1 MDQDTLM
8 KEVVAQV
15 LQAMGNTT
23 TSTTADSSCCQ
34 TSGTKVTKDQ
44 YPLGEH
50 IPEKIKTPSGIA
62 LSDLKYEDV
71 ISGKLNFKDFGI
83 TRETLEM
90 QAQVAE
96 SVRRE
101 PFAGNMRRAGEL
113 IAIPDERLLE
123 MYNALRPYRSTKQEL
138 LDIAEELESKYDA
151 KVCGKLVRDA
161 ADIYEKRNRLK
172 KN

>member
-1 MDQDTLM
+1 MDQETLM

-15 LQAMGNTT
+15 LQAMGNTET
-23 TSTTADSSCCQ
+23 TSKPAPAPSAPCCE
-34 TSGTKVTKDQ
+34 KVTKDQ
-44 YPLGEH
+44 YPLGEK
-50 IPEKIKTPSGIA
+50 IPEKIKTPSGVA

-96 SVRRE
+96 SVRRD

-138 LDIAEELESKYDA
+138 LDIADELESKYDA
-151 KVCGKLVRDA
+151 TVCAKLVRDA
-161 ADIYEKRNRLK
+161 AEIYEKRDRLK

>member
-23 TSTTADSSCCQ
+23 SSTTTSCQ
-34 TSGTKVTKDQ
+34 TSGTKVTSAQ

-50 IPEKIKTPSGIA
+50 IPEQIKTPTAIP
-62 LSDLKYEDV
+62 LTDIKYEDV

-83 TRETLEM
+83 TRETLEL

-96 SVRRE
+96 SVRRD

-113 IAIPDERLLE
+113 IPIPDERLLE

-138 LDIAEELESKYDA
+138 LDIATELETKYDA

-161 ADIYEKRNRLK
+161 ADIYEKRDRLK
-172 KN
+172 K